1 MKFLKY
7 QNTSRYSPSDNSISI
22 NPYGRGVMGTSA
34 GLMLPK
40 GTSAQRPDLVG
51 VRQPGTADGTIRY
64 NTDITAIEA
73 YVGGNWELVVQ
84 PAASAITVQTLGPGD
99 GVETVFGPVF
109 ESTSANNVLCLIENV
124 LQIPTTN
131 FTLEQSTAGNLTGPN
146 QPYADGYY
154 FKFNSPVPA
163 TKYLTTFYGFSN

>member
-22 NPYGRGVMGTSA
+22 NPYGRVVMGTSA

-131 FTLEQSTAGNLTGPN
+131 FTLEQSASGSLTGPN
-146 QPYADGYY
+146 SPYADGWYL
-154 FKFNSPVPA
+154 KFTSPVPLA
-163 TKYLTTFYGFSN
+163 KNVTVFTGFAN

>member
-1 MKFLKY
+1 MKFLKF
-7 QNTSRYSPSDNSISI
+7 QTTSKYSPSDNAISV
-22 NPYGRGVMGTSA
+22 NPYGRVVMDTKG

-51 VRQPGTADGTIRY
+51 GRQPGTADGTIRY
-64 NTDITAIEA
+64 NTDITAVEA

-99 GVETVFGPVF
+99 GTETVFGPVF
-109 ESTSANNVLCLIENV
+109 ESTSANNVLCLVENV

-131 FTLEQSTAGNLTGPN
+131 FTLEQSVGGNLTGPN
-146 QPYADGYY
+146 APYADGYY
-154 FKFNSPVPA
+154 FKFTSPVPYS
-163 TKYLTTFYGFSN
+163 KYLTTFYGFSN

>member
-7 QNTSRYSPSDNSISI
+7 QTTSRYSPSDSSISV
-22 NPYGRGVMGTSA
+22 NPYGRVVMGTTA

-40 GTSAQRPDLVG
+40 GTSAQRPDVVG

-99 GVETVFGPVF
+99 GIETVFGPVF
-109 ESTSANNVLCLIENV
+109 ESTSANNVLV
-124 LQIPTTN
+124 LVCACCVLVRTMYTM
-131 FTLEQSTAGNLTGPN
+131 
-146 QPYADGYY
+146 Y
-154 FKFNSPVPA
+154 
-163 TKYLTTFYGFSN
+163 